1 MLRLVAFRFLRWIP
15 LSALLLSV
23 QALAQF
29 EIAPDHFD
37 SAEKDAATHRAATKD
52 RTKATRRLTSN
63 AVTHTSSVGGVAT
76 AHHKG
81 NVGRTAGRADRPAQP
96 KQNAAPGLSSDRLVV
111 ARKKRAAASK
121 IAKVSP

>member
-1 MLRLVAFRFLRWIP
+1 MLRLVAFRFLRLIP

-37 SAEKDAATHRAATKD
+37 SAEKDAATHGAAAKD

-63 AVTHTSSVGGVAT
+63 AVTHTSSVGGAAT

-81 NVGRTAGRADRPAQP
+81 NAGRITGRASGPPQATQSAQP
-96 KQNAAPGLSSDRLVV
+96 GFMNDRLAV
-111 ARKKRAAASK
+111 
-121 IAKVSP
+121 

>member
-37 SAEKDAATHRAATKD
+37 SAQKDAATHRSAAKD

-63 AVTHTSSVGGVAT
+63 AVTHTSSVGAEPT
-76 AHHKG
+76 AHHKR
-81 NVGRTAGRADRPAQP
+81 NPCRITRRAEDHSQP
-96 KQNAAPGLSSDRLVV
+96 PQLS
-111 ARKKRAAASK
+111 
-121 IAKVSP
+121 

>member
-1 MLRLVAFRFLRWIP
+1 MLRLVALRFLRWIP

-37 SAEKDAATHRAATKD
+37 AAEKDAATHRAAAKD

-81 NVGRTAGRADRPAQP
+81 NAGRTTGRAARPAQAT
-96 KQNAAPGLSSDRLVV
+96 QRAEPGLSTDRLAV
-111 ARKKRAAASK
+111 ARRKRAAASK
-121 IAKVSP
+121 IAKVTP

>member
-1 MLRLVAFRFLRWIP
+1 MLRLVAFRCLRWIP

-37 SAEKDAATHRAATKD
+37 SAEKDAKD

-81 NVGRTAGRADRPAQP
+81 NAGRTTGRAARPAPATQS
-96 KQNAAPGLSSDRLVV
+96 AEPGLSTDRLAV
-111 ARKKRAAASK
+111 ARRKRTAASK
-121 IAKVSP
+121 IAKVTP